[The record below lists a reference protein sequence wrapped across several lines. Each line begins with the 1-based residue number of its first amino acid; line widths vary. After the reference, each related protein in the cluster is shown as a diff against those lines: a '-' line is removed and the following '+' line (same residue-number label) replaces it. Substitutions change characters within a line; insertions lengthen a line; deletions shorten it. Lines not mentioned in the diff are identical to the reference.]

1 MQAYLRTPEQ
11 SDQRKRISLFVGG
24 SLLLLA
30 LLKASRLSWILG
42 LAGAYFLYRGLA
54 SSTAAANQ
62 SPVVRPSPK
71 DIVLEASEESFPA
84 SDPPSWT
91 GVS

>member
-1 MQAYLRTPEQ
+1 MQAYLRSPEQ
-11 SDQRKRISLFVGG
+11 SDQGKRVSLIVGG

-42 LAGAYFLYRGLA
+42 LAGAFFLYRGLRAARPAADQSQVVPA
-54 SSTAAANQ
+54 S
-62 SPVVRPSPK
+62 PR
-71 DIVLEASEESFPA
+71 DIVQEASEESFPA

-91 GVS
+91 GVT

>member
-11 SDQRKRISLFVGG
+11 SDRGKQVSLLVGG

-42 LAGAYFLYRGLA
+42 LAGALLLYRGLRPA
-54 SSTAAANQ
+54 GSTADQ
-62 SPVVRPSPK
+62 SQVVPARPL
-71 DIVLEASEESFPA
+71 DVVLEASEQSFPA